1 MHKDVQPDL
10 SKIVHG
16 DGAGDP
22 QVGTLYPTD
31 KQVAAF
37 AQGDPNTPVQMLN
50 LLKYRDRAHYTQP
63 VDSPDC
69 SGREAYERYIAA
81 AGKSIQDAGATMLW
95 YGTVGGL
102 LIGTAGDDWDDALI
116 VQYPDRNHLLRMF
129 GDPDYQATTFHREA
143 ALERTII
150 LACTPHPMMG

>member
-1 MHKDVQPDL
+1 MHKDVPPDL
-10 SKIVHG
+10 NKIVHG

-31 KQVAAF
+31 EQVAAF

-50 LLKYRDRAHYTQP
+50 LLKYRARAHYTKP

-81 AGKSIQDAGATMLW
+81 AGKSIHDAGATMLW

-102 LIGTAGDDWDDALI
+102 LIGTPGNDWDDALI

-150 LACTPHPMMG
+150 LACTPHPMTE